1 MPKGTTLNQNNFSKL
16 LEWLD
21 KDIDSAGK
29 KYEMIRLR
37 LITIFY
43 ARGCRIAE
51 ELTDETIDR
60 VLGQI
65 ESIKE
70 NYEGNPALYFYGV
83 ARNVFLEN
91 TRKPVFAE
99 LKENMAHHAA
109 NTFELE
115 LNDRCLEKCL
125 DKLDSG
131 KREFIIEYYKDEKQ
145 AKIEHRRI
153 MQKDLGISSDNF
165 RLRAFRIRKSLQKC
179 VFRCIEE
186 NPGETFRQKNT
197 YIK

>member
-1 MPKGTTLNQNNFSKL
+1 MPKGTTLNQSNFSKL

-21 KDIDSAGK
+21 EDIDSAGK

-43 ARGCRIAE
+43 ARGCRMAE

-70 NYEGNPALYFYGV
+70 DYEGNPALYFYGV
-83 ARNVFLEN
+83 AKNVFLEN

-99 LKENMAHHAA
+99 LKDNIGHHRAS
-109 NTFELE
+109 TDELE

-125 DKLDSG
+125 QKLDPG
-131 KREFIIEYYKDEKQ
+131 KREFILNYYEDDKQ
-145 AKIEHRRI
+145 AKIDRRRM
-153 MQKDLGISSDNF
+153 MQKDLGISSENF
-165 RLRAFRIRKSLQKC
+165 RLRAFRIRNKLQKC
-179 VFRCIEE
+179 VFRCLEE
-186 NPGETFRQKNT
+186 NSGETFQAKNT
-197 YIK
+197 